1 MYLLVCNAGSTS
13 LKFKL
18 FEMPA
23 EKVLAEAKVER
34 IGRRNNG
41 IFTYKNPVCNGERHL
56 EKVDIPTY
64 TEGIQLFL
72 DCMLSDDETIGAL
85 SDIRLLCLLVEI
97 EHIRRRK
104 I

>member
-56 EKVDIPTY
+56 EKVD
-64 TEGIQLFL
+64 
-72 DCMLSDDETIGAL
+72 
-85 SDIRLLCLLVEI
+85 RLLCLLVEI